1 MNDTARLPVRRG
13 PTVLARVFNP
23 WASTRA
29 GRPDAAADAR
39 RSTAMAHRRLM
50 RVRIHGLKIRA
61 TKKTALLAATLLLVI
76 ASGCT
81 VHPDGEQH
89 ERQMAEAEGGPYR
102 KAAGDRDLPTLS
114 ASPTPDEL
122 VRYALLASP
131 ELEQHY
137 WEWRSAIEQI
147 PQDGTEPTNLVV
159 YAGVPVTRGSTAFN
173 RSTVTVANDPM
184 ADIVWP
190 SKLSAAAKRA
200 LENARAAGF
209 RFQQAKYDL
218 RQRVL
223 NAYDDYALAAELLR
237 LQRADVELLRTSA
250 LVTEAQ
256 LESGKSSQSVALKA
270 RDDVELATNEVAAGQ
285 ARLTERRSAL
295 NAILGRDPT
304 PPLPTPSSLPEDRPL
319 AYVSEQLHGLADER
333 SPVLAALDA
342 EARGRA
348 EGKRLAKL
356 QYLSDFSLSAS
367 TDLGGVSQMLMAMVT
382 VPILKYQS
390 INAAIAQ
397 AEANIR
403 TTDAMRRQARL
414 DLRTRITSDLASI
427 EDADRE
433 LDLLEHSALPHVR
446 QAVEVI
452 RAGYE
457 GGRSPVGDLVDA
469 QRSDLAL
476 QRLAAQL
483 RVSKARQLVDIEASL
498 ATTLSVDKPAPPA
511 TRHTTAGVTDR
522 GRPAARSSPDNG

>member
-1 MNDTARLPVRRG
+1 MRRN
-13 PTVLARVFNP
+13 LF
-23 WASTRA
+23 
-29 GRPDAAADAR
+29 AAA
-39 RSTAMAHRRLM
+39 
-50 RVRIHGLKIRA
+50 
-61 TKKTALLAATLLLVI
+61 LLTVAV
-76 ASGCT
+76 SGCT
-81 VHPDGEQH
+81 VHPDGERQ
-89 ERQMAEAEGGPYR
+89 ERQRADADGTPYHEPADHR
-102 KAAGDRDLPTLS
+102 TLPTLS
-114 ASPTPDEL
+114 ADPTPDAL

-131 ELEQHY
+131 DLEQHY

-173 RSTVTVANDPM
+173 RTTVTVANDPM

-190 SKLSAAAKRA
+190 SKLSAAATRA

-223 NAYDDYALAAELLR
+223 NAYYDYALAAELLR
-237 LQRADVELLRTSA
+237 LQQADVALLRTTA
-250 LVTEAQ
+250 LMAEAGLQ
-256 LESGKSSQSVALKA
+256 SGKSSQSEALRA
-270 RDDVELATNEVAAGQ
+270 RDEVELASNQVTAGQ
-285 ARLTERRSAL
+285 AHLTGFQAAL
-295 NAILGRDPT
+295 NGLLGRDPST
-304 PPLPTPSSLPEDRPL
+304 PLQPPVRLPDDRPL
-319 AYVSEQLHGLADER
+319 NVPQGQLQQLVDER
-333 SPVLAALDA
+333 SPVLAAFDA

-397 AEANIR
+397 AEANLR

-414 DLRTRITSDLASI
+414 DLRGRLASDVASVQ
-427 EDADRE
+427 DADRE

-446 QAVEVI
+446 QTVEVA

-457 GGRSPVGDLVDA
+457 GGQVPVAEVVDA
-469 QRSDLAL
+469 QRSDVAL
-476 QRLAAQL
+476 RRLAAQL
-483 RVSKARQLVDIEASL
+483 RVFRARQLVDLEA
-498 ATTLSVDKPAPPA
+498 ATA
-511 TRHTTAGVTDR
+511 TAVAD
-522 GRPAARSSPDNG
+522 ARRSP